1 MKIKIQIYVYFITNL
16 DMFMLDVLT
25 FYHKLVNLFLI
36 NLQHILEA
44 TIHLICHKF
53 VKIKIQ
59 ICEYFITNVDIFIL
73 DL

>member
-1 MKIKIQIYVYFITNL
+1 MKIKIHIYEYFITNL

-44 TIHLICHKF
+44 TIHFIYHKF

-59 ICEYFITNVDIFIL
+59 ICEYFSQMLIYL
-73 DL
+73 Y